1 MMIELHDLSS
11 GESDEGTS
19 DNNCLCSVVCTSTSE
34 CTSNS
39 IKYNATNRMGG
50 FGWADE

>member
-39 IKYNATNRMGG
+39 IKYNARNRMDG